1 MALDWNKFIDD
12 DGQEWTGEEAR
23 DIKEVSDSEKQVEM
37 EIRAEQRVKTKE
49 IWDLKKSGLL
59 TREKLAEFH
68 AEWRQLE
75 MLRMSVGST
84 LDRKNLFEKKT
95 ADAVN
100 SMIEEEEPES
110 ESDLVAEAK
119 QLSALLSD
127 RVKGAQADIRRKKR
141 QAAYDEETEGEDQKK
156 ETAVAAGEKEGQG
169 DQNQQG
175 QGALQALDHDGT
187 PPYRRCRRAYSAMAA
202 ANSSSPKSGQK
213 AVVK

>member
-12 DGQEWTGEEAR
+12 DGQEWTGEDANE
-23 DIKEVSDSEKQVEM
+23 IKEVSDSEKLVEM

-75 MLRMSVGST
+75 MLRMSVGSA

-156 ETAVAAGEKEGQG
+156 I
-169 DQNQQG
+169 N
-175 QGALQALDHDGT
+175 
-187 PPYRRCRRAYSAMAA
+187 
-202 ANSSSPKSGQK
+202 
-213 AVVK
+213 

>member
-75 MLRMSVGST
+75 MLRLSVGST

-100 SMIEEEEPES
+100 SMIEDEEPES
-110 ESDLVAEAK
+110 ETDLIAEAK

-141 QAAYDEETEGEDQKK
+141 QAAYDEEAEGENQKK
-156 ETAVAAGEKEGQG
+156 I
-169 DQNQQG
+169 N
-175 QGALQALDHDGT
+175 
-187 PPYRRCRRAYSAMAA
+187 
-202 ANSSSPKSGQK
+202 
-213 AVVK
+213 